1 MGTVHVHGKRV
12 LVADDELGVREAIKL
27 LLSID
32 EHAVSEAENGAA
44 ALEMFRSGTFDL
56 VITDYEMPRMK
67 GDELAARIRASSPRQ
82 PIIMITA
89 YTEKLQPANGSVNAF
104 LHKPFEFNDLRLE
117 MSRLLS

>member
-1 MGTVHVHGKRV
+1 MGTERVQGKRV

-44 ALEMFRSGTFDL
+44 ALELFRSGKFDL

-67 GDELAARIRASSPRQ
+67 GDELAARIRAIAPSQ

-89 YTEKLQPANGSVNAF
+89 YTEKLQPTNGSIDAF
-104 LHKPFEFNDLRLE
+104 LHKPFAFCDLRLE
-117 MSRLLS
+117 MSRVLS